1 MKQFWARL
9 SPWLDLPMNQQH
21 WKLLVGFAIASTPM
35 GFGAGHVARQY
46 LDRTP
51 EQPTESPMTAGSEPE
66 SAQGPP
72 SLAARGVAA
81 ASGASAT
88 ETVAMV
94 AVPAGLG
101 WMASLVLFPPRS

>member
-72 SLAARGVAA
+72 SLAARAVAA